1 MKQFVSVWDMRKA
14 FTLIEVMVAVVIVSV
29 VIMALLQMRG
39 NSTHMFLNIGT
50 KSKISQYSSFLISN
64 SVYGFENKIVSL
76 DKLLDDFELE
86 NDLRRRV
93 KQSRVELIYQKLET
107 LDMSENNSNDAEETV
122 NSNIAFEIGKTI
134 LKTDTSSTGLFRL
147 RVQ

>member
-1 MKQFVSVWDMRKA
+1 MKQFVLVWDMRKA
-14 FTLIEVMVAVVIVSV
+14 FTLIEVMVAVLIVSV

-39 NSTHMFLNIGT
+39 NSTHMFLNIGK

-64 SVYGFENKIVSL
+64 SDYGFDNKIVSL

-107 LDMSENNSNDAEETV
+107 LDMSDNDDGDAKEAV
-122 NSNIAFEIGKTI
+122 NSNLVFEVGKTI